1 MENNT
6 KFIKEH
12 RKIGGRRKG
21 TPNKKTSEIIE
32 RLKDEDIVGSLLE
45 IANTTEKEEVKL
57 RVYIE
62 LMKYIYPQ
70 RKAIEMNNDIGGYVV
85 NINNKAVE
93 VERD

>member
-6 KFIKEH
+6 KFIKGH

-45 IANTTEKEEVKL
+45 IANTTEKEEIKL
-57 RVYIE
+57 KVYIE
-62 LMKYIYPQ
+62 LMKYVYPQ
-70 RKAIEMNNDIGGYVV
+70 RKAVDLNAADNDYTIY
-85 NINNKAVE
+85 INHEFVE